1 MNLEKGVNMR
11 ITKITHGWKVE
22 YSTSEEKSALQF
34 ILDAFEETYCKSVP
48 SSVISTEKNSVEAE
62 VSQSAID
69 LQPSL
74 QNQKTVESV

>member
-22 YSTSEEKSALQF
+22 YSTNGEKSALQF
-34 ILDAFEETYCKSVP
+34 IFDAFEEMYCKSV
-48 SSVISTEKNSVEAE
+48 SSGAISTENNSVEAE

-74 QNQKTVESV
+74 QNHKTVESV